1 LFDKEIIYSLI
12 LHTGKSLI
20 KEIIMH
26 RPLGIT
32 VSRHI
37 MDLQRMHPEATGD
50 LSGLLNALIVAAK
63 TISAEVNMAGLADV
77 LGMSGK
83 TNIQGEEVQ
92 KLDEFA
98 NNTIKRRMAR
108 CGYICVM
115 TSEEEE
121 GIISVEKGYEGKY
134 TLAFDPLDGSSNI
147 DVNVSIGTIFS
158 IHRSISDSERH
169 PLGRRSTDAG
179 ENLQNGQG
187 LPGSEKDIL
196 QIGRDQVAAG
206 YIIYGSS
213 TMLVFTTGE
222 GVHGFTLDPSVGEF
236 YLSHPDIK
244 IPAKSKYFSVNEG
257 NYTYWDENMRRYID
271 YLKEQDNASGR
282 PYSSRYI
289 GSLVAD
295 FHRNLISGGIF
306 LYPRDNKDPAKPSG
320 KLRLLYEAAP
330 LAYIIEQAG
339 GRAITGDGRDI
350 MEIEP
355 EELHQRVPLIIGCR
369 YDIDEA
375 EDFLNGKR

>member
-1 LFDKEIIYSLI
+1 
-12 LHTGKSLI
+12 
-20 KEIIMH
+20 MH

-50 LSGLLNALIVAAK
+50 LSGLLNELIVAAK

-92 KLDEFA
+92 KLDEFS
-98 NNTIKRRMAR
+98 NNTIKKRMAR

-115 TSEEEE
+115 TSEEEDD
-121 GIISVEKGYEGKY
+121 IIPVAEGYEGKY

-158 IHRSISDSERH
+158 IHRRRSDHGEQH
-169 PLGRRSTDAG
+169 FGRRSTDAG
-179 ENLQNGQG
+179 GERQPPGGRGGSAGDLLQK
-187 LPGSEKDIL
+187 GS
-196 QIGRDQVAAG
+196 RQVAAG

-236 YLSHPDIK
+236 FLSHPDIK
-244 IPAKSKYFSVNEG
+244 MPEKSRYFSINEG
-257 NYTYWDENMRRYID
+257 NCNYWDENMQRYISH
-271 YLKEQDNASGR
+271 LKEQDSASGR
-282 PYSSRYI
+282 PYSSRYV

-306 LYPRDNKDPAKPSG
+306 LYPQDNKNPAKPGG

-330 LAYIIEQAG
+330 LAFVVEQAG
-339 GRAITGDGRDI
+339 GRAITDDGREI

-355 EELHQRVPLIIGCR
+355 ESLHQRVPLIIGCR
-369 YDIDEA
+369 YDVDEA
-375 EDFLNGKR
+375 EDFLSGRRP

>member
-1 LFDKEIIYSLI
+1 
-12 LHTGKSLI
+12 
-20 KEIIMH
+20 MH

-50 LSGLLNALIVAAK
+50 LSGLLNELIVAAK

-83 TNIQGEEVQ
+83 VNIQGEEVQ
-92 KLDEFA
+92 KLDEFS
-98 NNTIKRRMAR
+98 NNTIKKRMAR
-108 CGYICVM
+108 CGYLCVM

-121 GIISVEKGYEGKY
+121 GIIPVAEEHAGKY

-158 IHRSISDSERH
+158 VHRRRSFDGGA
-169 PLGRRSTDAG
+169 PTYGRRRTDSGNEGPQDA
-179 ENLQNGQG
+179 LK
-187 LPGSEKDIL
+187 PGSEADLL
-196 QIGRDQVAAG
+196 QSGSSQVAAG

-236 YLSHPDIK
+236 YLSHPDIRM
-244 IPAKSKYFSVNEG
+244 PEKSKYFSVNEG
-257 NYTYWDENMRRYID
+257 NYSYWDRNMQRYID
-271 YLKEQDNASGR
+271 YLKEQDKPAGR

-306 LYPRDNKDPAKPSG
+306 LYPKDNKNPAKPSG

-330 LAYIIEQAG
+330 LAFIAAQAG

-350 MEIEP
+350 LEIEP

-369 YDIDEA
+369 HDVDEA
-375 EDFLNGKR
+375 EDFLSGKK

>member
-1 LFDKEIIYSLI
+1 
-12 LHTGKSLI
+12 
-20 KEIIMH
+20 MH

-50 LSGLLNALIVAAK
+50 LSGLLSELIVSAK

-121 GIISVEKGYEGKY
+121 GIIPVEKGYEGKY

-158 IHRSISDSERH
+158 IHRRKSEREENSS
-169 PLGRRSTDAG
+169 GRSRTDSG
-179 ENLQNGQG
+179 ERWLNSP
-187 LPGSEKDIL
+187 PGPGFAEDIL
-196 QIGRDQVAAG
+196 QKGKDQVAAG

-244 IPAKSKYFSVNEG
+244 IPVKSKYFSVNEG
-257 NYTYWDENMRRYID
+257 NYSYWDKNMRRYVD
-271 YLKEQDNASGR
+271 YLKEQDKASSR

-330 LAYIIEQAG
+330 LAFVIEQAG
-339 GRAITGDGRDI
+339 GRAITGDGREI

-375 EDFLNGKR
+375 EDFMNGKR